1 MKKNK
6 LWCTY
11 NMDNQR
17 SIMLRGKKSRQKRV
31 HTVGL
36 HSYETLEKAKPT
48 YGDRRQINGYLC
60 WYCEM
65 RTDWEEV

>member
-48 YGDRRQINGYLC
+48 YGDRR
-60 WYCEM
+60 
-65 RTDWEEV
+65 